1 MSLVSPRPDGSKPTT
16 ARGAAPKARG
26 PAGKS
31 QDMFEWEEYTERA
44 SYARIVVIEAYRC
57 DDHELFG
64 LQRLGKNL
72 PNA

>member
-1 MSLVSPRPDGSKPTT
+1 
-16 ARGAAPKARG
+16 
-26 PAGKS
+26 
-31 QDMFEWEEYTERA
+31 MFEWEEYTERA